1 MGVIN
6 KISPRVYK
14 QVLMS
19 LLSPSIILSLLTAM
33 VGGKMNCGLN
43 CYRWAK
49 CMGQLD
55 GSNRPGELG
64 DTGIIVL
71 NTCSPMEGKCN
82 CAALLLDSLAVSTE
96 TPKRKSKFTPKRT
109 PRRKGRKLSEVESV
123 KYAKEEKGRTG
134 SESKPAKYEKEE
146 KKSLIKS
153 KRKYKRFQKKRLNK
167 EKILDEPSTEQSI
180 PDQPGLV
187 RRSKN
192 RRRKFRMRK
201 RL

>member
-82 CAALLLDSLAVSTE
+82 CAGSVLESLSST
-96 TPKRKSKFTPKRT
+96 TQPSKRKSKFTPKRT
-109 PRRKGRKLSEVESV
+109 PRRKGRKFSEV
-123 KYAKEEKGRTG
+123 K
-134 SESKPAKYEKEE
+134 E
-146 KKSLIKS
+146 KKSLVKT
-153 KRKYKRFQKKRLNK
+153 KRKYKRFQKKHFTEEETLN
-167 EKILDEPSTEQSI
+167 EATT
-180 PDQPGLV
+180 DQTTTVKQQLV
-187 RRSKN
+187 KN
-192 RRRKFRMRK
+192 SRNRKRKFRMRK

>member
-14 QVLMS
+14 VLMI

-82 CAALLLDSLAVSTE
+82 CAGLVLESLSST
-96 TPKRKSKFTPKRT
+96 TQPSKRKSKFTPKRT
-109 PRRKGRKLSEVESV
+109 PRRKGRKFSEV
-123 KYAKEEKGRTG
+123 KY
-134 SESKPAKYEKEE
+134 AKYEKEE
-146 KKSLIKS
+146 KKSLVKT
-153 KRKYKRFQKKRLNK
+153 KRKYKRFQKKYFTEEETLN
-167 EKILDEPSTEQSI
+167 EATT
-180 PDQPGLV
+180 DQTATVKQELV
-187 RRSKN
+187 KN
-192 RRRKFRMRK
+192 SRNRKRKLRMRK